1 MTINNEIYKLKELAT
16 KFRTAI
22 MKCKLKTPLISMQNF
37 PYGACGD
44 ATLLLAKYF
53 NDNKCGGFYY
63 VLGYWGNKSHAWLQK
78 GDIIIDITADQFNS
92 QNTSVIFM
100 KGHKWRTKHK
110 IESKEIADFTKH
122 DSYTVSLLS
131 NTYKIITEH
140 L

>member
-22 MKCKLKTPLISMQNF
+22 MKCKPKTPLVSFQNF

-44 ATLLLAKYF
+44 ASLLLAKYF
-53 NDNKCGGFYY
+53 NDNNCGDFYY
-63 VLGYWGNKSHAWLQK
+63 VLGYWENKSHAWLQK
-78 GDIIIDITADQFNS
+78 GDIIIDITANQFND
-92 QNTSVIFM
+92 QNASVIFM
-100 KGHKWRTKHK
+100 KDNKWHSKHTV
-110 IESKEIADFTKH
+110 ESKEIADFTKH
-122 DSYTVSLLS
+122 DSYSVSLLS